1 MLWPKISQGGI
12 VLLDDY
18 AYFGFEKSYNL
29 MNVLSKKLDRLI
41 LTTASG
47 QGIIVK

>member
-1 MLWPKISQGGI
+1 MFKYVM

-18 AYFGFEKSYNL
+18 AYHGFEKSYKL
-29 MNVLSKKLDRLI
+29 MNLQTKKLNRLI

-47 QGIIVK
+47 QGIIIK